1 MPFQQRLTKISKIKT
16 RINPSKSN
24 SILKKI
30 DVRGCLEALQ
40 KDFALAPIDKAS
52 NSAVIIHKRC
62 YVEVILNEIGV
73 IGHGHNT

>member
-1 MPFQQRLTKISKIKT
+1 MKQ
-16 RINPSKSN
+16 
-24 SILKKI
+24 I

-73 IGHGHNT
+73 IGMDITLNAKLIKVGMR